1 MIVGYDYPILGFFW
15 SMLIFFIWIIWF
27 MLLFQVFI
35 DIFRSKDLGGGAKAL
50 WVIFVIILPFLGI
63 FVYLIARGKSMA
75 ERRMGEAIDQKKAM
89 DAYVRETA
97 GTSVSSADEIAKL
110 AQLKDQG
117 VLTEAEFNAQ
127 KAKLLGA
134 G

>member
-1 MIVGYDYPILGFFW
+1 MLSYDYPLGGFFW

-97 GTSVSSADEIAKL
+97 GSSVSSADEIAKL

-117 VLTEAEFNAQ
+117 VLTDAEFAAQ
-127 KAKLLGA
+127 KAKLLGV
-134 G
+134 

>member
-1 MIVGYDYPILGFFW
+1 MLSYDYPLGGFFW

-134 G
+134 S

>member
-1 MIVGYDYPILGFFW
+1 VLSYDYPLGGFFW

-75 ERRMGEAIDQKKAM
+75 ERRTGEAIDQKKAM

-97 GTSVSSADEIAKL
+97 GSSVSSADEIAKL

-117 VLTEAEFNAQ
+117 VLTDAEFNAQ

>member
-1 MIVGYDYPILGFFW
+1 MLSYDYPLGGFFW

-97 GTSVSSADEIAKL
+97 GSSVSSADEIAKL

-117 VLTEAEFNAQ
+117 VLTDAEFNAQ

-134 G
+134 S

>member
-1 MIVGYDYPILGFFW
+1 MLSYDYPLGGFFW

-35 DIFRSKDLGGGAKAL
+35 DIFRSKDLGGWAKAL
-50 WVIFVIILPFLGI
+50 WVIFVIVLPFLGI

-117 VLTEAEFNAQ
+117 VLTDAEFAAQ
-127 KAKLLGA
+127 KAKLLGV
-134 G
+134 

>member
-1 MIVGYDYPILGFFW
+1 VLSYDYPLGGFFW

-117 VLTEAEFNAQ
+117 VLTDAEFNAQ

>member
-1 MIVGYDYPILGFFW
+1 VLSYDYPLGGFFW

-97 GTSVSSADEIAKL
+97 GSSVSSADEIAKL

-117 VLTEAEFNAQ
+117 VLTDAEFNAQ

>member
-1 MIVGYDYPILGFFW
+1 MVTVWEYTPGDVFL
-15 SMLIFFIWIIWF
+15 SMLWFFLFFIWIMI
-27 MLLFQVFI
+27 LFQVFI

-97 GTSVSSADEIAKL
+97 GSSVSSADEIAKL

-117 VLTEAEFNAQ
+117 VLTDAEFNAQ